1 MVNPRNAPNSN
12 RISIPRQISD
22 ILFNFSQSLFHIN
35 ISIFLCC
42 LNLENNIIKNCS
54 KRATSRATF
63 IVRIDNAIE
72 LLVVKSSFAFIMP
85 SP

>member
-1 MVNPRNAPNSN
+1 MRL
-12 RISIPRQISD
+12 IPIESQYHAKFPIYFL
-22 ILFNFSQSLFHIN
+22 IFSQSLFHIN

-54 KRATSRATF
+54 KRVTSRATF

-72 LLVVKSSFAFIMP
+72 LLVVKSSFAFIMS